1 MSISKIPLTI
11 GVTGHLNPRAEDLGI
26 LRDAV
31 RQELAKILNRCPH
44 TPVILLCSLA
54 GGADLLCAETAEE
67 PSVEETAG
75 VTEEKSTQE
84 TTEKKSITPMEHYN
98 MSDFLKGKASKIVTA
113 IADEDKT
120 GFILKNGK
128 PLAVLIS
135 NDRYERLLK
144 AGIDIN
150 EY

>member
-1 MSISKIPLTI
+1 M
-11 GVTGHLNPRAEDLGI
+11 A
-26 LRDAV
+26 
-31 RQELAKILNRCPH
+31 
-44 TPVILLCSLA
+44 
-54 GGADLLCAETAEE
+54 
-67 PSVEETAG
+67 
-75 VTEEKSTQE
+75 
-84 TTEKKSITPMEHYN
+84 EKKSITPMEHYN
-98 MSDFLKGKASKIVTA
+98 MSGKASKIVTA